1 MNLLEKLIHKINI
14 LQEMADYREY
24 KKAACISLA
33 RIGIKAV
40 QQQIILLE
48 AGDNYVLFRFTGNM
62 KAYSTRWSSD
72 NFANSGKYRTE
83 GWSPAKEELNA

>member
-48 AGDNYVLFRFTGNM
+48 AGDNYVLFRFIFYTFLLPIGSYAKVRKKFNSP
-62 KAYSTRWSSD
+62 KSSRVE
-72 NFANSGKYRTE
+72 S
-83 GWSPAKEELNA
+83 